1 MSQTTKKYHVQGHMQ
16 VLWFGVSKIE
26 GLGYCDLDLTQHPFG
41 GIDRRID
48 CDVNHFFRVKI
59 ETFLEKKFKSQNRLN
74 FIRIVKEKCS
84 QMVFD
89 WTQILCD

>member
-1 MSQTTKKYHVQGHMQ
+1 
-16 VLWFGVSKIE
+16 VSKIE

-59 ETFLEKKFKSQNRLN
+59 ETFLEKKFKS
-74 FIRIVKEKCS
+74 
-84 QMVFD
+84 
-89 WTQILCD
+89 